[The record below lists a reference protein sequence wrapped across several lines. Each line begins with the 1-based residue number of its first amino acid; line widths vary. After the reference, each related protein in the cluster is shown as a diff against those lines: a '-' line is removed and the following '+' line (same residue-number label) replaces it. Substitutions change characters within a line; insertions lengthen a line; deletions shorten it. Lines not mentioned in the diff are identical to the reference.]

1 MAVEAPVSLTVE
13 EYLAWEETNFVKH
26 EYIDGEVR
34 CMAGATLKHNQIAM
48 NTGIAIGNL
57 IADSDCIILN
67 SDMRTQ
73 VSDTHFYYP
82 DLSVVCGQAL
92 FHRHKEMELVNPILV
107 IEVTSPSSI
116 DIDRGEKRDFY
127 LGVPSIQAY
136 LIIDQHRV
144 CAELSIRS
152 KASWQTTAFDQLEDV
167 VPLDVLD
174 CKLPLAQVYRG
185 VDFKDAPT
193 S

>member
-1 MAVEAPVSLTVE
+1 MVVEAPARLTVE
-13 EYLAWEETNFVKH
+13 EYLAWEDENLEKH

-48 NTGIAIGNL
+48 NTGLAIGNL

-92 FHRHKEMELVNPILV
+92 FHRDNEMELLNPILV
-107 IEVTSPSSI
+107 IEVTSPSSM

-127 LGVPSIQAY
+127 FGVPSIQAY

-152 KASWQTTAFDQLEDV
+152 EAGWQMTAFEKPDDV

-185 VDFKDAPT
+185 ISFEEYAA